1 MEQVQTKYSS
11 TYVVLLMLLLLNAA
25 SVAVAGGV
33 VVHNGDGNNPIE
45 RSLLSRR
52 GESGR
57 RIIMGNFKPDASYL
71 CKRSRLSEPKKQ

>member
-11 TYVVLLMLLLLNAA
+11 TYIVLLMLLLLNAA

-57 RIIMGNFKPDASYL
+57 RIMGNLKPDASYL